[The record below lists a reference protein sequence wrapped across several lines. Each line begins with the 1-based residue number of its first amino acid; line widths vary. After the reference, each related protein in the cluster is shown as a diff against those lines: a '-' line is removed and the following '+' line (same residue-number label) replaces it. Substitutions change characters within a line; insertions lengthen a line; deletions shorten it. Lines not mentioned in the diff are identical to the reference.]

1 MAGKIGKQAKKT
13 SWITIH
19 GAREHNLK
27 NVSVRIPRDSFVV
40 ITGVSG
46 SGKSTLAFDLL
57 YAEGQRR
64 FLDSMSAYARQFV
77 QQLPRPDVDLV
88 EGLPPSVSIE
98 QRNSRGGGKSTV
110 GTVTEIHQ
118 FVRLL
123 FARLG
128 VQYCPEC
135 DLGVEP
141 QTRDQLTEML
151 TQESRR
157 GEQRVFAPLIRGR
170 KGFHSTLST
179 WAKAHGY
186 SRLRADGEMYSV
198 DAPFKLDRF
207 SEHNV
212 EVEIGTIPARAGK
225 GSDIEVIVDEALRIG
240 KGVLY
245 TVDGKGKESIHSTDR
260 VCPSCQ
266 KSFDLL
272 DPKGF
277 SYNSAK
283 GWCPTCRG
291 FGEVFY
297 MPETDRGAREDAIE
311 DSWFRWQEGE
321 RERCSDCGGGRL
333 NALSRSVYLSWGG
346 GDGRARSEA
355 KAKGHSIDAIGEMT
369 VDEAAQYFS
378 DIKPNFRETEIA
390 RDILPEIRERL
401 RFLAE
406 VGLGYLKL
414 GRGVTT
420 LSGGENQR
428 IRLAAQLGSNLSGVL
443 YVLDEPTIGLHVR
456 DNDQLLKTLKRLKDR
471 GNSLVVVEHDEDTIR
486 AADYVIDLGP
496 GAGIEGGEIVGAA
509 PYKELLKMSGSVTA
523 SCLRSEKKFP
533 LRGERRPI
541 GKKRGEPSKKMG
553 GKDSNTSWMLLSEA
567 SGNNLKNID
576 VSIPLN
582 RLVVVSGVSGS
593 GKSTLIRH
601 CLLPALCRL
610 TGQELPKSI
619 GQGRGAL
626 VMDPGVAIG
635 RVYEIDQTPIG
646 RTPRSIPAT
655 YVGIFDL
662 IRKVFSQIPEARMRG
677 YGPGRFS
684 FNSKAGR
691 CPECEGA
698 GVIKMEMAF
707 MPAAYVHCESCDGT
721 RYAPETLTIRYRGKT
736 IGEVLD
742 LSIAEAFDFFE
753 AFNSI
758 QRALGA
764 LIDTGLGYLRLGQTS
779 PTLSGGEAQRLK
791 LVTHLLGGMKAGQK
805 GDRTA
810 LKKHVFLLEEPTIGL
825 HIIDVHRL
833 LSVLQRLVDQG
844 HSVIVIEHNLD
855 VIAEADWI
863 IDLGPEGG
871 DAGGRI
877 VVEGSPERVSRH
889 TKSHT
894 GRYLGKF
901 LNQPLVQ

>member
-1 MAGKIGKQAKKT
+1 M
-13 SWITIH
+13 
-19 GAREHNLK
+19 
-27 NVSVRIPRDSFVV
+27 V

-88 EGLPPSVSIE
+88 DGLPPSVSIE

-128 VQYCPEC
+128 IQYCPEC
-135 DLGVEP
+135 DVGVEP

-151 TQESRR
+151 SQVSHRR
-157 GEQRVFAPLIRGR
+157 GEQGVFAPLIRGR
-170 KGFHSTLST
+170 KGFHSTLAT

-198 DAPFKLDRF
+198 AAPFKLDRF
-207 SEHNV
+207 REHNV
-212 EVEIGTIPARAGK
+212 EVEIGKIPAKVGK
-225 GSDIEVIVDEALRIG
+225 GSRIEEIVDEALRVG

-245 TVDGKGKESIHSTDR
+245 TVDEKGQESVHSTER
-260 VCPSCQ
+260 ACPSCQ

-291 FGEVFY
+291 FGEIFY
-297 MPETDRGAREDAIE
+297 MPKTDRGTKEDAIE
-311 DSWFRWQEGE
+311 DSWFRWQEGD
-321 RERCSDCGGGRL
+321 RERCSDCDGGRL
-333 NALSRSVYLSWGG
+333 NALSRSVYLSWSG
-346 GDGRARSEA
+346 GDERGRSEA
-355 KAKGHSIDAIGEMT
+355 KAKGYSIAAISALT
-369 VDEAAQYFS
+369 VDEAAQYFC
-378 DIKPNFRETEIA
+378 DIKPNSRESEIA

-406 VGLGYLKL
+406 VGLGYLQL

-456 DNDQLLKTLKRLKDR
+456 DNDQLLKTMKRLKDR

-486 AADYVIDLGP
+486 EADYVVDLGP
-496 GAGIEGGEIVGAA
+496 GAGSEGGEIVGAA
-509 PYKELLKMSGSVTA
+509 PFKELLKMSGSVTA

-541 GKKRGEPSKKMG
+541 GKKREKSLRRVDG
-553 GKDSNTSWMLLSEA
+553 GDSNTSYMRLSEV

-576 VSIPLN
+576 ISIPLN

-610 TGQELPKSI
+610 TGQEVAKAI
-619 GQGRGAL
+619 GAGRSVL
-626 VMDPGVAIG
+626 EVDPGVSVG

-691 CPECEGA
+691 CPQCEGA

-707 MPAAYVHCESCDGT
+707 MPAAYVHCESCDGK
-721 RYAPETLTIRYRGKT
+721 RYAPETLAIRYRGKT
-736 IGEVLD
+736 IGEVLE

-764 LIDTGLGYLRLGQTS
+764 LVETGLGYLRLGQTS

-791 LVTHLLGGMKAGQK
+791 LVTHLLGGMKSGQK
-805 GDRTA
+805 GDRTT

-833 LSVLQRLVDQG
+833 LGVLQRLVDHG

-877 VVEGSPERVSRH
+877 VVEGSPERVARH

-894 GRYLGKF
+894 GRYLKEF
-901 LNQPLVQ
+901 LNQPIAR

>member
-1 MAGKIGKQAKKT
+1 MKI

-40 ITGVSG
+40 VTGVSG

-88 EGLPPSVSIE
+88 DGLPPSVSIE

-128 VQYCPEC
+128 IQYCPGC
-135 DLGVEP
+135 DIGVEP

-151 TQESRR
+151 TQESRRR

-170 KGFHSTLST
+170 KGFHSTMST

-207 SEHNV
+207 REHHV
-212 EVEIGTIPARAGK
+212 EVEIGTIPAK
-225 GSDIEVIVDEALRIG
+225 GGNGSHIEGIVDEALRVG

-245 TVDGKGKESIHSTDR
+245 SVDEKGKESVHSTDR

-272 DPKGF
+272 DPKDF

-283 GWCPTCRG
+283 GWCPSCRG
-291 FGEVFY
+291 FGEVFH
-297 MPETDRGAREDAIE
+297 MPETDRGANEDAIE
-311 DSWFRWQEGE
+311 DSWFRWKEGE
-321 RERCSDCGGGRL
+321 RERCSDCDGGRL
-333 NALSRSVYLSWGG
+333 NAVSRSVFLSWGG
-346 GDGRARSEA
+346 GALRGRTDDT
-355 KAKGHSIDAIGEMT
+355 AKGYSIDAIGAMT
-369 VDEAAQYFS
+369 VDEAAQYFC
-378 DIKPNFRETEIA
+378 DIKPNPREIEIA

-406 VGLGYLKL
+406 VGLGYLQL

-486 AADYVIDLGP
+486 AADYVVDLGP
-496 GAGIEGGEIVGAA
+496 GAGVEGGEIVGAA
-509 PYKELLKMSGSVTA
+509 PFKELLKMSGSVTA

-533 LRGERRPI
+533 LRGERRPV
-541 GKKRGEPSKKMG
+541 GKKRGKSSSKIGVKG
-553 GKDSNTSWMLLSEA
+553 SDTSWMRLTEA

-601 CLLPALCRL
+601 CLLPALCQL
-610 TGQELPKSI
+610 TGQEVTKSI
-619 GQGRGAL
+619 DEGRSL
-626 VMDPGVAIG
+626 LEMDPGVSIG

-721 RYAPETLTIRYRGKT
+721 RYGPETLAIRYRGKT

-791 LVTHLLGGMKAGQK
+791 LVTHLLGGMKGGQK
-805 GDRTA
+805 GEGMT

-877 VVEGSPERVSRH
+877 VVEGAPERVAHH

-894 GRYLGKF
+894 GRYLDKF
-901 LNQPLVQ
+901 LNQPFVQ

>member
-1 MAGKIGKQAKKT
+1 
-13 SWITIH
+13 
-19 GAREHNLK
+19 
-27 NVSVRIPRDSFVV
+27 
-40 ITGVSG
+40 
-46 SGKSTLAFDLL
+46 
-57 YAEGQRR
+57 
-64 FLDSMSAYARQFV
+64 
-77 QQLPRPDVDLV
+77 
-88 EGLPPSVSIE
+88 
-98 QRNSRGGGKSTV
+98 
-110 GTVTEIHQ
+110 
-118 FVRLL
+118 
-123 FARLG
+123 
-128 VQYCPEC
+128 
-135 DLGVEP
+135 

-151 TQESRR
+151 TQESRH

-170 KGFHSTLST
+170 KGFHSTLAT

-186 SRLRADGEMYSV
+186 SRLRADGEIYSV
-198 DAPFKLDRF
+198 DAPFKLHRF
-207 SEHNV
+207 REHNV
-212 EVEIGTIPARAGK
+212 EVEIGTIPSRAGK
-225 GSDIEVIVDEALRIG
+225 GSDIEGIVDEALRVG

-245 TVDGKGKESIHSTDR
+245 TVNEKGKESVHSTDR

-297 MPETDRGAREDAIE
+297 MPKTDRGANEDAIE

-321 RERCSDCGGGRL
+321 RERCSECGGGRL
-333 NALSRSVYLSWGG
+333 NALSRSVYLSWGSG
-346 GDGRARSEA
+346 KARSDD
-355 KAKGHSIDAIGEMT
+355 KAKGYSIDAISAMT
-369 VDEAAQYFS
+369 VDEAAQYFC
-378 DIKPNFRETEIA
+378 DVKPNPRETEIA

-406 VGLGYLKL
+406 VGLGYLQL

-486 AADYVIDLGP
+486 AADYVVDLGP
-496 GAGIEGGEIVGAA
+496 GAGVEGGEIVGAA

-541 GKKRGEPSKKMG
+541 EKKRVESSKKIKG
-553 GKDSNTSWMLLSEA
+553 NPSDTSWMLLSET

-582 RLVVVSGVSGS
+582 RLVVISGVSGS

-610 TGQELPKSI
+610 TGQEIAKGI
-619 GQGRGAL
+619 GQGQGDL

-635 RVYEIDQTPIG
+635 RVYEIDQAPIG

-662 IRKVFSQIPEARMRG
+662 IRKVFSQIPEARVRG

-707 MPAAYVHCESCDGT
+707 MPAAYVHCESCDGS
-721 RYAPETLTIRYRGKT
+721 RYAPETLAIRYRGKT
-736 IGEVLD
+736 IGEVLE

-855 VIAEADWI
+855 VLAEADWI

-871 DAGGRI
+871 DAG
-877 VVEGSPERVSRH
+877 
-889 TKSHT
+889 
-894 GRYLGKF
+894 
-901 LNQPLVQ
+901 